1 MTEYPLEFPQRR
13 LYARLSRVDALSVG
27 PAARAS
33 FEFDC
38 IDADF
43 ADGVEGAIDKAFDK
57 GVTKPFAVIRI
68 VTTPRRFEDVAG
80 APGVPGS
87 WFALE
92 IGPKGSAPSLLT
104 WHAQFQPNGFP
115 SHSRGATNGITYL
128 GSDEP
133 SAPRSPR
140 PQSLGAAVAKQT
152 TVASAVIAAC
162 AMPAASSG
170 QSIGGALAP
179 IAGVASLR
187 VRDVGQASF
196 SSLCDA
202 SGKAVMHY
210 DVGFPISFNGHT
222 SPKTFD
228 LDVTETPPVVLSHWD
243 WDHLHAAFLHPHL
256 MDCMWIVPDQK
267 LGPGAAR
274 LAHILA
280 AKGNLLIHPA
290 ASPTSLAWGEIAQ
303 AAGPLGS
310 ANDAGLTASVTLSSG
325 DTILLTGDA
334 DYAFL
339 SHAALPPVDYLVATH
354 HGARFASGSA
364 AIPPPK
370 PKGAGLLL
378 SYGKRNV
385 YRHPHA
391 DALRQHRI
399 AGWTKQVTTAQ
410 TSAAPRGDRTVP

>member
-1 MTEYPLEFPQRR
+1 MTEVPPEFPQRR
-13 LYARLSRVDALSVG
+13 LYSRLSRVDLLSVG

-43 ADGVEGAIDKAFDK
+43 ADSVEGAIDKAFNKD
-57 GVTKPFAVIRI
+57 VTKPFAVIRI
-68 VTTPRRFEDVAG
+68 VTTPRRFEEVAG
-80 APGVPGS
+80 AAGLPGS

-92 IGPKGSAPSLLT
+92 ISPKGSKPSLLT
-104 WHAQFQPNGFP
+104 WHAQLQPNGFP
-115 SHSRGATNGITYL
+115 AHSRGATTTITYL
-128 GSDEP
+128 SSDEP
-133 SAPRSPR
+133 SEPRSPR

-152 TVASAVIAAC
+152 TVASDVIAAC
-162 AMPAASSG
+162 AMPASSPAH
-170 QSIGGALAP
+170 SIAGALAP
-179 IAGVASLR
+179 IAGIASLR

-202 SGKAVMHY
+202 GGKALMHY

-222 SPKTFD
+222 SPKGFY
-228 LDVTETPPVVLSHWD
+228 LDVTEKPPVVLSHWD

-256 MDCMWIVPDQK
+256 MECIWIVPDQK

-274 LAHILA
+274 LARILA
-280 AKGNLLIHPA
+280 ANGNLLVHPA
-290 ASPTSLAWGEIAQ
+290 ATPTLLAWGEVAQ

-310 ANDAGLTASVTLSSG
+310 ANDAGLTVSAILSSG
-325 DTILLTGDA
+325 HAILLTGDA

-339 SHAALPPVDYLVATH
+339 SHGALAPVDYLVATH
-354 HGARFASGSA
+354 HGARFASGGT
-364 AIPPPK
+364 AIPPPNTK
-370 PKGAGLLL
+370 LAGLLL

-391 DALRQHRI
+391 DALRHHKI
-399 AGWTKQVTTAQ
+399 AGWAKQLTTAH
-410 TSAAPRGDRTVP
+410 TAGGPRGDRTVP